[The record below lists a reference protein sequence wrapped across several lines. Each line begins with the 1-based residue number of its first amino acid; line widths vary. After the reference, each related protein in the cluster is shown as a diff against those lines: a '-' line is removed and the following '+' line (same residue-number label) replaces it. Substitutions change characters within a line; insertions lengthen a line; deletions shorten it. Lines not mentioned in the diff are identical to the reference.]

1 VSLGTDL
8 LPFEGPMSLQNIS
21 IYLSNNRT

>member
-1 VSLGTDL
+1 MSLGKDL
-8 LPFEGPMSLQNIS
+8 LQFEGTMFLRNIS